1 MLLNIIFKANIDTTE
16 LCAIYCKYVRFL
28 LTVPGSSCTNERSFS
43 TIKRLKTYMRATMS
57 QERPN
62 DMTIL
67 TTYKERAAQLDL
79 EVLIDEFIVKNSLR
93 KSFRWPTNYVYV

>member
-1 MLLNIIFKANIDTTE
+1 
-16 LCAIYCKYVRFL
+16 
-28 LTVPGSSCTNERSFS
+28 
-43 TIKRLKTYMRATMS
+43 MRATLS

-67 TTYKERAAQLDL
+67 TTYKERAAKLDL